1 MSNQNNDS
9 GIGDGRFILFSRN
22 GRNGRNANFML
33 QSFNV
38 IFSCSSLL
46 RNCYTAIDVS

>member
-22 GRNGRNANFML
+22 GRNPNFML